1 MHTKKAFNTHWIIE
15 FVDPNNR
22 FEAEGAIVTA
32 NAPTIIKHAASN
44 QYLGSDTNAIKTD
57 YGREYEVMAHTFC
70 TQNKS

>member
-1 MHTKKAFNTHWIIE
+1 MHTKKPYNTHWIIE

-22 FEAEGAIVTA
+22 FEAAGSVVTS
-32 NAPTIIKHAASN
+32 NATLIIKHSSTN

-57 YGREYEVMAHTFC
+57 YGREYEVMGHTHC